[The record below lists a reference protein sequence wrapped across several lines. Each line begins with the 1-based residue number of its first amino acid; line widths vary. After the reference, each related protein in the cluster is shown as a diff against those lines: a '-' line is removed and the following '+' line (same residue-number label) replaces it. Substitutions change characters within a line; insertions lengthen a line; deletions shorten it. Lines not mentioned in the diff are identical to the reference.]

1 MELRFTTVFSK
12 SRILWLSAVV
22 VALLLSG
29 FIWYSTTQ
37 VEFVVAESQVVYR
50 CPAGK
55 TVLNALVLTN
65 SVEFEQ
71 TSNGPTVTAINA
83 VVPAEGQQWSFMI
96 NGEPSNNSGL
106 IFTCSGTEQ
115 IVWQIK

>member
-1 MELRFTTVFSK
+1 MELRLATVFSK
-12 SRILWLSAVV
+12 PRILWLSVV
-22 VALLLSG
+22 VLVLVLSG

-37 VEFVVAESQVVYR
+37 VEFVVAGSQVVYQ

-71 TSNGPTVTAINA
+71 TDKGPTVTAING
-83 VVPAEGQQWSFMI
+83 VVPAEGQHWSFMI

-106 IFTCSGTEQ
+106 IFICSGTEQ
-115 IVWQIK
+115 ILWQIK